1 MHLPS
6 RSHAVSLCL
15 SHSPSF
21 FKSIHFVAYRFHGY
35 AKKLSPTGGSF
46 RLDATGWGFFP
57 FVVVESP
64 QPKLRTQFGVLS
76 GHRVR
81 ARSRPLRAARRWT
94 EGSPKHAAFSRASSA
109 FTVVPEARVLVVCC
123 VRRVQTKVA
132 GGQKQQQHRYRSA
145 TVTASFRKGA
155 VAS

>member
-1 MHLPS
+1 MVTPK
-6 RSHAVSLCL
+6 
-15 SHSPSF
+15 SF
-21 FKSIHFVAYRFHGY
+21 PPPAEAFAWMQQAGV
-35 AKKLSPTGGSF
+35 
-46 RLDATGWGFFP
+46 FFP

-94 EGSPKHAAFSRASSA
+94 EGSPKHAAFSRASRA

-123 VRRVQTKVA
+123 VRRVQTKGCRWAKAAAAPLQICNRYGVLPEGGCCILVPRVA
-132 GGQKQQQHRYRSA
+132 TGGR
-145 TVTASFRKGA
+145 GW
-155 VAS
+155 